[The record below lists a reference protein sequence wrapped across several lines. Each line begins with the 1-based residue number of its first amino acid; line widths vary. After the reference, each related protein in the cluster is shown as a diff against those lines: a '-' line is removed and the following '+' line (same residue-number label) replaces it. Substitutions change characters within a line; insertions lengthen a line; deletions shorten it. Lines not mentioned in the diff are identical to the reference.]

1 MKRFFLIL
9 NIFLM
14 TFPALA
20 EVWKFDYAVNSVT
33 SAGTGAVLPFWARTV
48 QGGYMPDVASTLVS
62 GGADILY
69 TSPKE
74 LFFGAG
80 ANLVGALTC
89 PTASC
94 GAKVSGLVDRMYL
107 TAGWKML
114 HADIGLKPRQMEF
127 CDLSLTGGDIVLS
140 GYARN
145 LPGVNLWS
153 DWIYFEKGHWVG
165 VKGNFAQYKM
175 MDNRYVKGTLIH
187 NKSIAFHLSLGRK
200 VDLEAGLDH
209 WVQWGGTSP
218 DLGVRPASWK
228 DYYRVIFARQGGDGA
243 TDSDK
248 QNALGNHL
256 GREFVRVRWR
266 APKFTMTFQYDMP
279 FEDGRGTIKIQN
291 APDGVYSLVFNLK
304 DRSGIVTD
312 VIYEYVHTTW
322 QSGDVHDR
330 RATEEEMTKV
340 YPDKVDNY
348 WQRPGDFYYGRI
360 VIGGM
365 DNYFNNGEYPS
376 GWTYHGRTLGLPLI
390 TPMSPDADGVVRGVE
405 NNRVRAHHIGLKGNM
420 GLVPYSIKTTYS
432 SNWGRFGMPDD
443 SRFHSRPWQLSLALE
458 LELGRSVTNLPVAFA
473 VGAYGDFGQ
482 LFQNSVGLSLR
493 ITCGDSLKF

>member
-1 MKRFFLIL
+1 MKIRRFFHKGLHDLIGR
-9 NIFLM
+9 F
-14 TFPALA
+14 T
-20 EVWKFDYAVNSVT
+20 
-33 SAGTGAVLPFWARTV
+33 
-48 QGGYMPDVASTLVS
+48 Q
-62 GGADILY
+62 
-69 TSPKE
+69 E
-74 LFFGAG
+74 LQ
-80 ANLVGALTC
+80 T
-89 PTASC
+89 
-94 GAKVSGLVDRMYL
+94 
-107 TAGWKML
+107 
-114 HADIGLKPRQMEF
+114 
-127 CDLSLTGGDIVLS
+127 GDI
-140 GYARN
+140 
-145 LPGVNLWS
+145 
-153 DWIYFEKGHWVG
+153 
-165 VKGNFAQYKM
+165 
-175 MDNRYVKGTLIH
+175 
-187 NKSIAFHLSLGRK
+187 
-200 VDLEAGLDH
+200 AGLH
-209 WVQWGGTSP
+209 H
-218 DLGVRPASWK
+218 
-228 DYYRVIFARQGGDGA
+228 RQGGDGA

-330 RATEEEMTKV
+330 PATEEEMTKV

-348 WQRPGDFYYGRI
+348 WQRPGDYYYGRI